1 MWLYFSVIINFS
13 IYVNEHHNYIYIGL
27 EIKIKFY

>member
-1 MWLYFSVIINFS
+1 MWLYFFVIITFS
-13 IYVNEHHNYIYIGL
+13 IYTNEHHNYIYIML